1 MPMLVGLAF
10 AGMHKHEGKLMKT
23 ILLASASVFAFS
35 GMAFADGHEHSHTVS
50 FSGEAALGFNDTP
63 EGDEDGFYWDLDIDV
78 DLSMT
83 LDNGLTAAA
92 SFGFEAA
99 DDDGDGNTGQPL
111 VGSDFV
117 LSVSN
122 DMGGLFFGDTGPAAD
137 RHWAAAGDMEAD
149 GFSENDGETYLRG
162 DISLSGIDASVSYV
176 IDDEDEDGDGDQ
188 IEQLSVGIAGD
199 ISSFS
204 FAIAF
209 QEEGDFPATVG
220 GVDQTYDV
228 VTGDY
233 NNDEIFGV
241 SVGGSFAGAD
251 ITVAYAENATDDI
264 SSTGVQVA
272 YPFGPVTVT
281 AYYVMEDAGA
291 GDPDDNFG
299 VTVAYASGPLSVT
312 LDYDDDQGVAKTA
325 IDASYDVG
333 NGITVLAGVYSADDF
348 DGDDYYIAATYDLG
362 GGAEILVSYAED
374 GEGDDEVGDPEYQGG
389 TTVELSLDF

>member
-50 FSGEAALGFNDTP
+50 FSGEAALGFNDDP
-63 EGDEDGFYWDLDIDV
+63 AGDEDGFYWDLDIDV
-78 DLSMT
+78 DLSMA

-92 SFGFEAA
+92 SFGFEVA
-99 DDDGDGNTGQPL
+99 DDDGTGDLGQTL

-117 LSVSN
+117 LSISN
-122 DMGGLFFGDTGPAAD
+122 ETAGLFFGDTGPAAD
-137 RHWAAAGDMEAD
+137 RHWAPAGDMEAD

-162 DISLSGIDASVSYV
+162 DVSISGIDASVSYI
-176 IDDEDEDGDGDQ
+176 IDDEDGGADQ
-188 IEQLSVGIAGD
+188 LEQLSVGIAGD
-199 ISSFS
+199 ISQFS
-204 FAIAF
+204 FAIAY
-209 QEEGDFPATVG
+209 QEESDYADGSGDFN
-220 GVDQTYDV
+220 
-228 VTGDY
+228 GDG
-233 NNDEIFGV
+233 IFGV

-251 ITVAYAENATDDI
+251 VTVAYAENETDDI
-264 SSTGVQVA
+264 TSLGAQVA

-281 AYYVMEDAGA
+281 AYYVMEDGP
-291 GDPDDNFG
+291 GNTDPDDNFG
-299 VTVAYASGPLSVT
+299 LTVAYVSGPISVT

-333 NGITVLAGVYSADDF
+333 NGITVLAGVYTADDF
-348 DGDDYYIAATYDLG
+348 TDDDFYVAATYDLG

-374 GEGDDEVGDPEYQGG
+374 GEGDDEVGDPEYQAG